1 MENTPSE
8 RWQAAKRLQYSL
20 SVTVPAFAANLP
32 HGRREIGSHIVDR
45 QNNASLNQRFERLQ
59 LALKRL
65 ARSNRRAITPQ
76 ALEHGNRADGE
87 APTPS
92 RRALERDDAPAT
104 RERKGYP
111 ALRERVCVTGY
122 PGCVDDLNVV

>member
-32 HGRREIGSHIVDR
+32 HGRREIGSRIVDR

-65 ARSNRRAITPQ
+65 ARSNRRAITRKRSNTVI
-76 ALEHGNRADGE
+76 ALMVKRPPLHGEHWKATTRPLLVNAKGIQPFGSVSVR
-87 APTPS
+87 PVTPDVS
-92 RRALERDDAPAT
+92 MI
-104 RERKGYP
+104 
-111 ALRERVCVTGY
+111 
-122 PGCVDDLNVV
+122 